1 MANLLENEW
10 EKFLNNDYSNN
21 ENINRDEKT
30 IRVVPKCSD
39 IYISTKTKIAYLN
52 RNINLEEVFWK
63 IPILDYNIN
72 REGVIKK
79 QMKFNI
85 LTRDAKESILD
96 KVNNNYDGLYKE
108 ILTLSHV
115 DNEKIFKDVK
125 KISIGIC
132 KKDIINQRSKKKS
145 AFYNCFVLILRLKQ
159 KDIFKEIHVK
169 VFNTGKLEIPGIQEN
184 SLFEKTLEYVK
195 NLIKKITTNNDL
207 LEYKENSIETV
218 LINSNFTCGYYINRD
233 ALYDILCN
241 KYGISASF
249 DPCSYPGI
257 QCKYSNVSDNIKQ
270 EISFMIFRTGSILIV
285 GKCNEDVLKIIY
297 DKIKVILTEEFIN
310 IYQEGYIE
318 QEEQKEKSKKKIRK
332 KTIVINN

>member
-1 MANLLENEW
+1 MSNLLEDEW
-10 EKFLNNDYSNN
+10 ENFLNSDFSNN
-21 ENINRDEKT
+21 DHINRNDKIEK
-30 IRVVPKCSD
+30 IAPKCSD

-52 RNINLEEVFWK
+52 SNINLEEVFWN
-63 IPILDYNIN
+63 IPILDYNEN
-72 REGVIKK
+72 KEGVIKK

-85 LTRDAKESILD
+85 LTKDAKEIILE
-96 KVNNNYDGLYKE
+96 KVNNNYNGLYKE

-115 DNEKIFKDVK
+115 DNGKLFKDVK

-145 AFYNCFVLILRLKQ
+145 AFYNCFVLILRLRTR
-159 KDIFKEIHVK
+159 DTFKEIHVK

-195 NLIKKITTNNDL
+195 NLIKNITTNNDML
-207 LEYKENSIETV
+207 AYKENSIETV

-233 ALYDILCN
+233 ILYDILCN
-241 KYGISASF
+241 KYGISSSY

-257 QCKYSNVSDNIKQ
+257 QCKYTNVSDGIKQ

-285 GKCNEDVLKIIY
+285 GKCNEDILIIIY
-297 DKIKVILTEEFIN
+297 NKIKEILTEEYAN

-318 QEEQKEKSKKKIRK
+318 QDQKKDKKKKIRK
-332 KTIVINN
+332 KTIVINS

>member
-10 EKFLNNDYSNN
+10 ENFLNNDYSNN
-21 ENINRDEKT
+21 ENINRHDET
-30 IRVVPKCSD
+30 SSIAPKCSE

-52 RNINLEEVFWK
+52 SNINLEEVFWK

-85 LTRDAKESILD
+85 VSKDAKENILK
-96 KVNNNYDGLYKE
+96 KVNNNYNGLYTE

-115 DNEKIFKDVK
+115 DNEKTFKDVK

-145 AFYNCFVLILRLKQ
+145 AFYNCFVLIIRLKQ
-159 KDIFKEIHVK
+159 EDIFKEIHVK

-195 NLIKKITTNNDL
+195 KLIKNVTTNNDM

-241 KYGISASF
+241 KYGISSSY

-257 QCKYSNVSDNIKQ
+257 QCKYLNISNGIKQ

-285 GKCNEDVLKIIY
+285 GKCNEEVLKIIY
-297 DKIKVILTEEFIN
+297 NKIKDILTEEFTN

-318 QEEQKEKSKKKIRK
+318 QPDHKEKTKKKIRK
-332 KTIVINN
+332 LRKK